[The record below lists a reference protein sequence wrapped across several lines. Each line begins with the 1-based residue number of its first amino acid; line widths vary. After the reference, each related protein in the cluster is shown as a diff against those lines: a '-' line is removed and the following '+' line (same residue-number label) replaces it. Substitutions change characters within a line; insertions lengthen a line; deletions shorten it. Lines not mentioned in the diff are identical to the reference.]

1 MATSSRHQLVRLAIV
16 GGFLDGQ
23 SFDFATS
30 MNCVIGARGTGKTTV
45 LEFTRWAMD
54 ALPSDLTERRRIED
68 LVSRNLKGGRVD
80 LTVRTKDGLTYI
92 VSRSPD
98 DEPIVKTAEGKVTD
112 LSVSGGGLFRISVF
126 SQNEVEQIADRTAS
140 QLDLL
145 DLFEPERISEF
156 GRQMEASRHQL
167 ELNASQMK
175 PLRER
180 LAQMS
185 EEVKGGDAVDER
197 LGAFG
202 SEGGDSA
209 DTINHA
215 HALKSLR
222 DREARA
228 VKGAKDLVGEIGKG
242 MKALVGNMAS
252 RGHRV
257 VTDEMRQGP
266 NDTVMDELATELAD
280 TANVIDRHLEAA
292 LNRLNDCWQR
302 LSAIDGQVAQ
312 AHREQ
317 EVVFQQLMEN
327 HKEAQEKASERSRL
341 EKLRNELQA
350 KAAELI
356 QVQEQV
362 KILEEERQQAMDHLS
377 EQRDQR
383 FALRKAIAKR
393 INDQVGPAIRVK
405 VAQHGDNE
413 RYREL
418 VESALRGTGCQPG
431 PTAKKVANSIAPQR
445 LAACIRDKDRSALRT
460 TASLND
466 NQISK
471 LIEQFGDEERLGAL
485 EAVELAD
492 RPTIELNDKGSY
504 KETTNLSTGQKCTA
518 VLPILLIN
526 SDSPLL
532 IDQPEDNLDNRFVF
546 EHIVHSIRK
555 VKLVRQLI
563 FVTHNPNIPVLGESE
578 RVVVLESDGVAAQ
591 VTNAGSVDQCKA
603 DIITLLEGGED
614 AFSRRAQ
621 RYAAR

>member
-1 MATSSRHQLVRLAIV
+1 MNPSRHQLVHLAIV

-23 SFDFATS
+23 SFDFATP
-30 MNCVIGARGTGKTTV
+30 MNCLIGARGTGKTTV
-45 LEFTRWAMD
+45 LEFIRWAMD
-54 ALPSDLTERRRIED
+54 ALPSDPAERRRIED

-80 LTVRTKDGLTYI
+80 LTVRTKDDLTYV

-98 DEPIVKTAEGKVTD
+98 EDPIVKTAEGKVTD
-112 LSVSGGGLFRISVF
+112 LSVSGGGMFRISVF

-145 DLFEPERISEF
+145 DLFEPERIGDF
-156 GRQMEASRHQL
+156 GRQMETARHQL
-167 ELNASQMK
+167 DLNTSHLK

-180 LAQMS
+180 LEQLS
-185 EEVKGGDAVDER
+185 EELKGGDAVEER
-197 LGAFG
+197 LRTFG

-209 DTINHA
+209 DTINQA
-215 HALKSLR
+215 HALKALR

-228 VKGAKDLVGEIGKG
+228 LKSAKDLVGETGKG
-242 MKALVGNMAS
+242 IKAMVGSMATRS
-252 RGHRV
+252 HRV

-266 NDTVMDELATELAD
+266 NSGPMDELTSELNDA
-280 TANVIDRHLEAA
+280 ARAIDRHLDAA
-292 LNRLNDCWQR
+292 LSRLNESWQR
-302 LSAIDGQVAQ
+302 LSTIDGQVAQ
-312 AHREQ
+312 THREQ
-317 EVVFQQLMEN
+317 EVAFQQLMGS

-350 KAAELI
+350 KTAELTE
-356 QVQEQV
+356 VQAQV
-362 KILEEERQQAMDHLS
+362 KALEDERLRAMDHLS
-377 EQRDQR
+377 ELRDQR
-383 FALRKAIAKR
+383 FGLRKAIAKR

-445 LAACIRDKDRSALRT
+445 LAACIRDKDRTTLRT

-466 NQISK
+466 NQISR
-471 LIEQFGDEERLGAL
+471 LMDQFSDEERLGAL

-504 KETTNLSTGQKCTA
+504 KETTHLSTGQKCTA

-555 VKLVRQLI
+555 VKLVRQLV

-578 RVVVLESDGVAAQ
+578 RVVVLDSDGVAAR
-591 VTNAGSVDQCKA
+591 VSNVGSVDQCKA

>member
-1 MATSSRHQLVRLAIV
+1 MNHSRHQLVRLAIV

-156 GRQMEASRHQL
+156 GRQMEASRHHL

-180 LAQMS
+180 LALMS

-228 VKGAKDLVGEIGKG
+228 LKGAKDLVGEIGKG
-242 MKALVGNMAS
+242 MKALVGSMAS

-257 VTDEMRQGP
+257 VTEEMRQGP
-266 NDTVMDELATELAD
+266 NGTVMDELATELAD
-280 TANVIDRHLEAA
+280 TANTIDRHLEAA
-292 LNRLNDCWQR
+292 LSRLNDCWQR
-302 LSAIDGQVAQ
+302 LSTIDGQVAQ
-312 AHREQ
+312 THREQ

-362 KILEEERQQAMDHLS
+362 KVLEEERQQAMDHLS

-445 LAACIRDKDRSALRT
+445 LAACIRDKDRNALRT

-555 VKLVRQLI
+555 VKQVRQLI

>member
-1 MATSSRHQLVRLAIV
+1 MNHSRHQLVRLSIV

-23 SFDFATS
+23 SVDFATS

-54 ALPSDLTERRRIED
+54 ALPSDQTERRRIED

-145 DLFEPERISEF
+145 DLFEPERINEF

-180 LAQMS
+180 LSQMS
-185 EEVKGGDAVDER
+185 EEVKGGEAVDER

-202 SEGGDSA
+202 AEGGDSA
-209 DTINHA
+209 DTINQA

-228 VKGAKDLVGEIGKG
+228 VKAAKDLVGEVGKS
-242 MKALVGNMAS
+242 MKAMVGSMSA

-266 NDTVMDELATELAD
+266 NGVLLDELATELAD
-280 TANVIDRHLEAA
+280 TANGIDRHLEVA

-302 LSAIDGQVAQ
+302 VSTIDGQVAQ
-312 AHREQ
+312 THREQ
-317 EVVFQQLMEN
+317 EVAFQQLMEN

-362 KILEEERQQAMDHLS
+362 KILEDERQQVMDHLS

-418 VESALRGTGCQPG
+418 VESGLRGTGCQPG

-445 LAACIRDKDRSALRT
+445 LAACIRDKDRNALRT

-471 LIEQFGDEERLGAL
+471 LMEQFGDEERLGAL

-526 SDSPLL
+526 SESPLL

-546 EHIVHSIRK
+546 EHIVQSIRK

-591 VTNAGSVDQCKA
+591 VTNSGSVDQCKA
-603 DIITLLEGGED
+603 DIVTLLEGGED